1 MDTFEIILTVL
12 AVSSVSALLSGLY
25 FSFRVRQKVKYMLD
39 ALEDRETN
47 FRFNETNIF
56 HRRFNRTLNRLH
68 VIFDRERA
76 EIKEQEHFYG
86 QMLDRVRTGI
96 IVVDSAGKNSGRV
109 VYCNSSAL
117 NIIGISSISHIRQL
131 GNIDSGL
138 EKAFKDISSSK
149 EQRCSLYNERG
160 MITVSITAEETILQG
175 KQVRIIALNDI
186 TGDLAHNEEL
196 SWNRLIR
203 VLTHEIMN
211 TVTPISSLSR
221 MLSDEVS
228 SVKDSCS
235 LNMND
240 LKTGLDTIADSSEG
254 LIKFVDSYRLLT
266 RISSPVKKPFYV
278 REVIEKVYQLTKE
291 QISGAGAS
299 FSYEE
304 KSDDILLYADE
315 NQISQVIINLVRNAL
330 QADARHIDVSAEID
344 FAESVVII
352 VSNDGK
358 PISEESRNQI
368 FVPFYT
374 TKQEGTGIGLSI
386 SRQIMRLHNGTITLV
401 SSEPGK
407 TVFSLNF
414 R

>member
-1 MDTFEIILTVL
+1 MDTFDIIFLL
-12 AVSSVSALLSGLY
+12 LGVSSVSTILSGFY
-25 FSFRVRQKVKYMLD
+25 FSFRVRRKVKYMLD

-86 QMLDRVRTGI
+86 QMLERVRTGI
-96 IVVDSAGKNSGRV
+96 VVVDIVGKNNGRV

-131 GNIDSGL
+131 GNIDAGL
-138 EKAFKDISSSK
+138 EKVFDSISPLK
-149 EQRCSLYNERG
+149 EQRCSFYNERG
-160 MITVSITAEETILQG
+160 MITVSITAEEAVLQG
-175 KQVRIIALNDI
+175 KQVRIIAVNDI
-186 TGDLAHNEEL
+186 TGDMAHNEEL
-196 SWNRLIR
+196 SWNTLIR

-228 SVKDSCS
+228 SVQDSRNI
-235 LNMND
+235 NMND

-254 LIKFVDSYRLLT
+254 LIKFVDSYRSLT

-278 REVIEKVYQLTKE
+278 RELIEKVYQLTKE
-291 QISGAGAS
+291 QISELGAS
-299 FSYEE
+299 FFYNE
-304 KSDDILLYADE
+304 KSDDIILYADE

-330 QADARHIDVSAEID
+330 QADARHIEVSAEID
-344 FAESVVII
+344 FAEAVVIT
-352 VSNDGK
+352 VANDGR
-358 PISEESRNQI
+358 PISEESRKQI

-401 SSEPGK
+401 SSEYGR